1 MNICICFQFTYLT
14 SGDSHVPCPWQ
25 LFPADTLL
33 FPLPSSR
40 VCNQRLGDH
49 TILFSPVLLSFI
61 WVCFDCTTFSQCG
74 GRVSMHWIADKC
86 VSNTCVFFWFVIVQ
100 IIDRILPP
108 MTKCSVTWL
117 VRSPQPSIYGY
128 PVLWKSFSHARY
140 FPFNM
145 FHIRPGS
152 IFIYMGD
159 VSVYI
164 VTWSNQLPDN
174 KMTRKTILA
183 RHNGIK
189 LRTES
194 LKKE

>member
-61 WVCFDCTTFSQCG
+61 YVCFDCTAFSQCG

-86 VSNTCVFFWFVIVQ
+86 VSNTCVIFWFVIGTNYRQDLTSHDEVLCDGARTISTALYIWISGADLTQ
-100 IIDRILPP
+100 
-108 MTKCSVTWL
+108 
-117 VRSPQPSIYGY
+117 SPLKVIQSCAIF
-128 PVLWKSFSHARY
+128 SF
-140 FPFNM
+140 
-145 FHIRPGS
+145 
-152 IFIYMGD
+152 
-159 VSVYI
+159 
-164 VTWSNQLPDN
+164 
-174 KMTRKTILA
+174 
-183 RHNGIK
+183 
-189 LRTES
+189 
-194 LKKE
+194 